1 VAATEAPLQRSSSL
15 RPVAGERAARPTRSG
30 PRVRLQVR
38 LHRLVAAVRRALT
51 EGFARRTSL
60 RGERHAGARVFG
72 LVGGLLMGSGASAIE
87 LPEDR
92 GDAMYHLYDGGG
104 VEAQGPALLVR
115 KSIAD
120 KVSLSA
126 SYYVDMVSNASIDVV
141 TTASPYK
148 ETRTEYGAGA
158 DYVYRNA
165 RMTLSGSSSKE
176 PDYQADAVNVD
187 VAQEVFGG
195 MTTVNL
201 GFTRASDEVGKKDSP
216 EFSETASHWRYRVGV
231 TQILTPRWL
240 ASVNSEAISD
250 DGYLG
255 SPYRSAL
262 VYGASVPER
271 VPSTRSSRA
280 VKFRTIGEVG
290 SYGAAFADYRYYWDT
305 WGIRAHTMGV
315 GFSRYFG
322 DNLLADAYL
331 RYHTQGAALF
341 YSDNASTETVYIS
354 RNRQLSTF
362 SSIGPSVKV
371 SYRARQ
377 VPGSYEI
384 RLNGAYEFLSFS
396 FDDFTDVRTGTPYS
410 YTAHVLQLFVTAKF

>member
-1 VAATEAPLQRSSSL
+1 MAATEAP
-15 RPVAGERAARPTRSG
+15 PVAA
-30 PRVRLQVR
+30 QVR
-38 LHRLVAAVRRALT
+38 NALPRPGARLRLPARLRRLVAAVRRALT
-51 EGFARRTSL
+51 EGFARR
-60 RGERHAGARVFG
+60 RQPRAERPAAAQVFG
-72 LVGGLLMGSGASAIE
+72 LVGGLLMGPGANAID

-92 GDAMYHLYDGGG
+92 GDAMYHFYDGGG
-104 VEAQGPALLVR
+104 VEAHGPALLVR

-141 TTASPYK
+141 TTASPYDEK
-148 ETRTEYGAGA
+148 RTEYGLGA
-158 DYVYRNA
+158 DTVYRDA
-165 RMTLSGSSSKE
+165 RLSLSASSSKE
-176 PDYQADAVNVD
+176 PDYRADTVNLD

-201 GFTRASDEVGKKDSP
+201 GFTRASDEVGKKNAP
-216 EFSETASHWRYRVGV
+216 EFSATALHWRYRLGV

-240 ASVNSEAISD
+240 ASLNFESISD

-262 VYGASVPER
+262 VFGATVPER

-280 VKFRTIGEVG
+280 VKLRTLGEIGTI
-290 SYGAAFADYRYYWDT
+290 GAAFADYRYYWDT

-322 DNLLADAYL
+322 DRLLADAYL
-331 RYHTQGAALF
+331 RYHTQDAALF
-341 YSDNASTETVYIS
+341 YSDNASTETVYVS

-362 SSIGPSVKV
+362 SSLGPSVKV

-384 RLNGAYEFLSFS
+384 RLNGTYEWLDFK
-396 FDDFTDVRTGTPYS
+396 FDDFTDVRTGELYS
-410 YTAHVLQLFVTAKF
+410 YSAHVLQLYVTAKF